1 MRARLTPTLSA
12 ERLPGRMPYR
22 DALEALAQRIQ
33 ALPVSREGGRR
44 DICRVEV
51 ELEPFSVPMSA
62 IDWLGMV
69 PAGRRMHFR
78 SRDGA
83 TALSGIGWALHT
95 HDWSHPAIASLVASG
110 SSGGPRTDDSGPGEP
125 ELLAL
130 EPFDASGRPD
140 ERWRD
145 FETAQIVLPAVTF
158 SAGAGPILA
167 AHSVSGSAAT
177 LETIAQ
183 LVRAAQ
189 GGCAPSHGQDAQWTL
204 RDDGDP
210 ARWADAIDGALD
222 AISAGRLE
230 KVVLARTRTYGC
242 DRQIDPVD
250 LLRRMSRE
258 EPDAFHLLFESGVH
272 RAFVAASP
280 ERLFLR
286 SGRTVRSEA
295 VAGTCARGPDA
306 PSDERLA
313 ERLLSSDKNR
323 REHDIVTRRI
333 ESALRPIS
341 SEVRAAA
348 SPEVVRLAHVQHLST
363 PICAELRDGVDDGT
377 ILARLH
383 PTPAVCGLP
392 ASEARAFIAAHEGA
406 SRGMYAGAVGIVGAT
421 RSEFAV
427 GIRCALVDG
436 DLLIAFAGAGI
447 VPGSEADAEWLETA
461 RKLESIDAALR
472 PASAVARG
480 AAQPQQAQGGRR
492 QVAATRAS

>member
-1 MRARLTPTLSA
+1 M
-12 ERLPGRMPYR
+12 
-22 DALEALAQRIQ
+22 
-33 ALPVSREGGRR
+33 
-44 DICRVEV
+44 
-51 ELEPFSVPMSA
+51 
-62 IDWLGMV
+62 
-69 PAGRRMHFR
+69 
-78 SRDGA
+78 
-83 TALSGIGWALHT
+83 
-95 HDWSHPAIASLVASG
+95 
-110 SSGGPRTDDSGPGEP
+110 
-125 ELLAL
+125 
-130 EPFDASGRPD
+130 
-140 ERWRD
+140 
-145 FETAQIVLPAVTF
+145 
-158 SAGAGPILA
+158 
-167 AHSVSGSAAT
+167 
-177 LETIAQ
+177 
-183 LVRAAQ
+183 
-189 GGCAPSHGQDAQWTL
+189 

-242 DRQIDPVD
+242 DGPIDPVG

-258 EPDAFHLLFESGVH
+258 EPDAFHLLFESGSH

-286 SGRTVRSEA
+286 SGRTACSEA

-306 PSDERLA
+306 PSDDRLA

-341 SEVRAAA
+341 TDVCAAA

-363 PICAELRDGVDDGT
+363 PIRAQLKDGVDDGT

-392 ASEARAFIAAHEGA
+392 VSEARAFISAHEGS
-406 SRGMYAGAVGIVGAT
+406 SRGMYAGAMGIVSAAE
-421 RSEFAV
+421 SEFAV
-427 GIRCALVDG
+427 GIRSALVDG
-436 DLLIAFAGAGI
+436 DMLLAFAGAGI

-472 PASAVARG
+472 PASSVARASAPSQHQG
-480 AAQPQQAQGGRR
+480 AARR
-492 QVAATRAS
+492 SVAATRAS